1 MNSFFSGTDDANENM
16 TQFYAVWGKVTSDEP
31 QFSFRYVV
39 GDTKQE
45 CSPSML
51 IDWPTVERTRT
62 TIIQETVSLSGD
74 LSMIDINLKD
84 STFTQEKEPEIEEFE
99 PELVKGPFV
108 RVEYPAD
115 WMTQHSKRTYT
126 PRKNSYFG
134 GNQYYEYKK
143 KEFGGNYNQTSLDLG
158 DDSFGSEDAAYP
170 YGRNYSEYDRY
181 LNEYYGQQTDEDYL
195 EDEDIVMYSHNGE
208 GPSESLTIFLEEV
221 VFDLVKDKDTI
232 KKFIY

>member
-39 GDTKQE
+39 GDTKEE
-45 CSPSML
+45 CDPRML
-51 IDWPTVERTRT
+51 IDWPTVERLRT
-62 TIIQETVSLSGD
+62 TTIQETVSLEGD

-115 WMTQHSKRTYT
+115 WMTQHSERTYT

-134 GNQYYEYKK
+134 GNQYYNYKK
-143 KEFGGNYNQTSLDLG
+143 KEFYGNYNQTTLDLG

-170 YGRNYSEYDRY
+170 YDRNYSEYDRY
-181 LNEYYGQQTDEDYL
+181 LHEYYGQQSDEDYL

-232 KKFIY
+232 KKFTY